1 MRRIKMILNTT
12 VNTIKTNNTV
22 TNPNTVVKT
31 HVFPCK
37 SINLTRFIK
46 SKGIMSEYKFTD
58 AQDNKDCWIF
68 LRTSQLED
76 VLKEWHDTKP
86 TIVSNKY

>member
-1 MRRIKMILNTT
+1 MILNTNTINTT
-12 VNTIKTNNTV
+12 VNT
-22 TNPNTVVKT
+22 TNPTTIKT

-46 SKGIMSEYKFTD
+46 SKGIISEYKFTD

-76 VLKEWHDTKP
+76 ILKEWHDTKP
-86 TIVSNKY
+86 TNTAINTNASNK

>member
-1 MRRIKMILNTT
+1 MILNT
-12 VNTIKTNNTV
+12 NTINSTI
-22 TNPNTVVKT
+22 TNPTTVVKT

-46 SKGIMSEYKFTD
+46 SKGIISEYKFTD

-76 VLKEWHDTKP
+76 ILKEWHDTKP
-86 TIVSNKY
+86 TNTAINTNASNK

>member
-1 MRRIKMILNTT
+1 MILNT
-12 VNTIKTNNTV
+12 NTNV
-22 TNPNTVVKT
+22 TNITNPTTVKT

-46 SKGIMSEYKFTD
+46 SKGIISEYKFTD

-86 TIVSNKY
+86 TIANTSINTSNKI